1 MFAVLALDIEPFPL
15 SHCRAPNLF
24 QQRCARW
31 AGAVCVFIVGVQH
44 IAMAEFSFPAS
55 NGSLIIV
62 FAHCNPGRIAC
73 TRYPTFFS

>member
-24 QQRCARW
+24 QKRCARW

-44 IAMAEFSFPAS
+44 IAMTEFSFPAL
-55 NGSLIIV
+55 NGRRFLDNLV
-62 FAHCNPGRIAC
+62 FG
-73 TRYPTFFS
+73 FEDQDWLV